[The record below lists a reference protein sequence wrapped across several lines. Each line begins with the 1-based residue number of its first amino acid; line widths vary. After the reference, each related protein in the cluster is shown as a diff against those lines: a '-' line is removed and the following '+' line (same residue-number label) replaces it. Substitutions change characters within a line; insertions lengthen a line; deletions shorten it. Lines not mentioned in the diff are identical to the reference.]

1 MYRILEERKNQP
13 INGLKRIPCFRI
25 GIALFEGFKSKE
37 LKVEFFSEGR
47 VSEKDITK
55 WFYVETSQSCLAV
68 RFTAKNGGYSGN
80 PIVSVPFPEVQNRKR
95 LRTV

>member
-47 VSEKDITK
+47 VSEKDINK
-55 WFYVETSQSCLAV
+55 WFYVATSRRMVGTLGIPLDKSL
-68 RFTAKNGGYSGN
+68 F
-80 PIVSVPFPEVQNRKR
+80 
-95 LRTV
+95 LRYEIEKD